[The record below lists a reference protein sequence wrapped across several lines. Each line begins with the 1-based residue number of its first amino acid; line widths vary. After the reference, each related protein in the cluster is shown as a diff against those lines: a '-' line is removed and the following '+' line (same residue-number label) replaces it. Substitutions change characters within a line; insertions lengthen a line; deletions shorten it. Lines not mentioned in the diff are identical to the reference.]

1 MPWRARSEAVR
12 RETEKCS
19 AKKQRARPD
28 EVFVNRRRKTTLFE
42 KSKEFLENLVP
53 WNLLNDEE
61 DRSEKLVTTTMASFS
76 SEVDGSVN
84 EAWSELTDDVR
95 AYTFAFLQ

>member
-1 MPWRARSEAVR
+1 
-12 RETEKCS
+12 
-19 AKKQRARPD
+19 
-28 EVFVNRRRKTTLFE
+28 
-42 KSKEFLENLVP
+42 
-53 WNLLNDEE
+53 
-61 DRSEKLVTTTMASFS
+61 MASFS

>member
-1 MPWRARSEAVR
+1 M
-12 RETEKCS
+12 
-19 AKKQRARPD
+19 
-28 EVFVNRRRKTTLFE
+28 
-42 KSKEFLENLVP
+42 
-53 WNLLNDEE
+53 NDEE
-61 DRSEKLVTTTMASFS
+61 DRSEKLDHDDMASFS